1 VEGGAEDTGHI
12 QTPVS
17 TANMKELAKEAN
29 PASEAIS
36 YNLISH
42 CFRFISASNF
52 WIWHIFLFFFAKRLS
67 KMKNLY
73 SLGFFIIVE
82 SFS

>member
-36 YNLISH
+36 YNLISY
-42 CFRFISASNF
+42 CFRLIFASYF
-52 WIWHIFLFFFAKRLS
+52 WIWHIFLFFFC
-67 KMKNLY
+67 
-73 SLGFFIIVE
+73 
-82 SFS
+82 